1 MDITDKGTLQ
11 TLNIKILITSKNYL
25 TVGFDL
31 TVTAAVKKLSVV
43 SPGTATGSV
52 TVQSFEWKSV
62 WVSTA
67 TGFFSRDTF
76 DTWFDWASFV
86 VAWVES
92 VVVSVGVI
100 VDLGSRQEEGEE
112 RVNKLSFNG
121 ASVSG
126 TVIRVQGVTRV
137 SQVDTSS
144 GSWVV
149 GDFPW
154 DTRFT
159 GGFGVDDGAL
169 VSISQSFA
177 KSIDFVDWGT
187 FPSSNVI
194 IKVAPA
200 SVLVEG
206 VDGVSDVSGESSEGR
221 VSDKSK
227 DLSVDAVFVS
237 GGQSDQR
244 GKGEFEHH
252 FVFVFVN
259 EF

>member
-1 MDITDKGTLQ
+1 LY
-11 TLNIKILITSKNYL
+11 YL

-67 TGFFSRDTF
+67 ASFFTGNSF

-86 VAWVES
+86 VAGIKS
-92 VVVSVGVI
+92 VVVSVGVV
-100 VDLGSRQEEGEE
+100 VDLGSRKEKSEE
-112 RVNKLSFNG
+112 RINKLSFDG
-121 ASVSG
+121 TSVSG
-126 TVIRVQGVTRV
+126 TVVGVQVVTR
-137 SQVDTSS
+137 SFQVNSSS

-177 KSIDFVDWGT
+177 ESVDFVDWGT
-187 FPSSNVI
+187 FTSSNVI

-200 SVLVEG
+200 SVLVEL
-206 VDGVSDVSGESSEGR
+206 VDGVSDVTGKSS
-221 VSDKSK
+221 
-227 DLSVDAVFVS
+227 
-237 GGQSDQR
+237 Q
-244 GKGEFEHH
+244 
-252 FVFVFVN
+252 
-259 EF
+259 

>member
-1 MDITDKGTLQ
+1 
-11 TLNIKILITSKNYL
+11 LNIKLLLTSRKLYYL

-67 TGFFSRDTF
+67 ASFFSGDTF

-92 VVVSVGVI
+92 VVVSVSVVI
-100 VDLGSRQEEGEE
+100 DLGSRQEKSEQ
-112 RVNKLSFNG
+112 RVNKLSFDG

-126 TVIRVQGVTRV
+126 TVFGVQAVTRV
-137 SQVDTSS
+137 SQVDTGS
-144 GSWVV
+144 GTWLVRN
-149 GDFPW
+149 FPW
-154 DTRFT
+154 NARFT
-159 GGFGVDDGAL
+159 GGFGIDDSAL

-177 KSIDFVDWGT
+177 KSVDFVDWGT
-187 FPSSNVI
+187 FTSSNVI

-206 VDGVSDVSGESSEGR
+206 VDGVSDVSGESSEGT

-244 GKGEFEHH
+244 GNSEFEHH
-252 FVFVFVN
+252 FF
-259 EF
+259 

>member
-1 MDITDKGTLQ
+1 
-11 TLNIKILITSKNYL
+11 
-25 TVGFDL
+25 L

-62 WVSTA
+62 WISTTA
-67 TGFFSRDTF
+67 SFFSRNTF

-86 VAWVES
+86 VAWVKS
-92 VVVSVGVI
+92 VVVSVGI
-100 VDLGSRQEEGEE
+100 IINLRSGQEKSEQ
-112 RVNKLSFNG
+112 RINKLSFDG
-121 ASVSG
+121 TSVFG
-126 TVIRVQGVTRV
+126 TVISVQGVARV
-137 SQVDTSS
+137 PQVDT
-144 GSWVV
+144 GTGTWLV
-149 GDFPW
+149 GNFPW
-154 DTRFT
+154 NARFT
-159 GGFGVDDGAL
+159 GGFRVQNGAL
-169 VSISQSFA
+169 VSVSQSFA
-177 KSIDFVDWGT
+177 KSIDFIDWGT
-187 FPSSNVI
+187 FTSSNVI

-206 VDGVSDVSGESSEGR
+206 VDGVSDVSGESSEGA

-252 FVFVFVN
+252 FFFCFCAIVIHLVVMNFCDCIKLSLC
-259 EF
+259 

>member
-1 MDITDKGTLQ
+1 
-11 TLNIKILITSKNYL
+11 LNIKLLLTSRKLYYL

-31 TVTAAVKKLSVV
+31 TVTAAVKKLGVV

-67 TGFFSRDTF
+67 ASFLAGNSF

-86 VAWVES
+86 VAGIES
-92 VVVSVGVI
+92 VVVSVGVV
-100 VDLGSRQEEGEE
+100 VDLGSGKEKSEE
-112 RVNKLSFNG
+112 RINELSFDG
-121 ASVSG
+121 TSVSG
-126 TVIRVQGVTRV
+126 AVIGVQVVTRV
-137 SQVDTSS
+137 SQINSSS

-177 KSIDFVDWGT
+177 ESVDFVDWGT
-187 FPSSNVI
+187 FTSSNVI
-194 IKVAPA
+194 IKVTPA
-200 SVLVEG
+200 SVLVEL
-206 VDGVSDVSGESSEGR
+206 VDGVSDVTGESS
-221 VSDKSK
+221 
-227 DLSVDAVFVS
+227 
-237 GGQSDQR
+237 Q
-244 GKGEFEHH
+244 
-252 FVFVFVN
+252 
-259 EF
+259 